1 MKKLM
6 LLAGL
11 YCLQP
16 NLHAATYRS
25 PVRYE
30 NSPVSAAD
38 RARANFKENYAWVKD
53 ASWFDA
59 SDNSMY
65 CIFHQGSMVNR
76 IFYDRNGNWQ
86 YTLISYPGSVLAKTI
101 QDKVLDNFAGFRISY
116 VNEVRSDGQET
127 VYMINLEDNSHIKVV
142 QVTGDD
148 ILVKQALTKG

>member
-25 PVRYE
+25 SAGYE
-30 NSPVSAAD
+30 YSPVNAAA

-53 ASWFDA
+53 ASWYDA

-65 CIFHQGSMVNR
+65 CIFYQGTMVNR

-86 YTLISYPGSVLAKTI
+86 YTLVSYPGSVLSKTI
-101 QDKVLDNFAGFRISY
+101 RETVLDNFAGYRITY
-116 VNEVRSDGQET
+116 VNEVRTDGQET
-127 VYMINLEDNSHIKVV
+127 VYMINLEDENSIKVV

>member
-65 CIFHQGSMVNR
+65 CIFH
-76 IFYDRNGNWQ
+76 
-86 YTLISYPGSVLAKTI
+86 P
-101 QDKVLDNFAGFRISY
+101 GFRISY